1 MPTGILVVSS
11 GVSSINGTNLARQNE
26 PNPLA
31 AATNF
36 IAESGFSPG
45 DFIRVEG
52 SDGAISTSPVFF
64 ITSVSAGAQDEVAAA
79 AVGRRRRSRRKVR
92 KPRAAKKPAKKAA
105 KKSSKKTAKKSSKK
119 SSKKTGKKTAKKK
132 AAKKST
138 KKTARKSAK
147 KR

>member
-1 MPTGILVVSS
+1 MPTGKLVVSS

-45 DFIRVEG
+45 NLIRVEG
-52 SDGAISTSPVFF
+52 SSGSISSGPVFF
-64 ITSVSAGAQDEVAAA
+64 ITSVRAGLGAAKLA
-79 AVGRRRRSRRKVR
+79 GRR
-92 KPRAAKKPAKKAA
+92 KKPAKKAA
-105 KKSSKKTAKKSSKK
+105 KKSSKKSAKKP
-119 SSKKTGKKTAKKK
+119 AKKK

-138 KKTARKSAK
+138 KKQARKSAK
-147 KR
+147 KKRHSR